1 MPSPGHQAYQKFI
14 RVWIE
19 KQGVVCQNTIEPSRG
34 PDIDKYEGHTSSM
47 IPDHGR
53 WTFCHHWRAYDV

>member
-1 MPSPGHQAYQKFI
+1 MP
-14 RVWIE
+14 
-19 KQGVVCQNTIEPSRG
+19 VVCQNTIEPFRG

-53 WTFCHHWRAYDV
+53 

>member
-1 MPSPGHQAYQKFI
+1 MEFMGTENEDH
-14 RVWIE
+14 
-19 KQGVVCQNTIEPSRG
+19 VVCQNTIEPFRG

-53 WTFCHHWRAYDV
+53 